1 MINSFKRLVV
11 ITIKLIELI
20 SAVITIYCYI
30 VKY

>member
-1 MINSFKRLVV
+1 MFNSFKRLVV

-20 SAVITIYCYI
+20 SAAITIYCYI